1 MAVCLSKIR
10 GLPAAKVGEN
20 AVSDEVPERRDV
32 IRSTVI
38 SVMLAVVFLI
48 LAIAFWAWSAPGL
61 VSPVS
66 LLNSLNPYITVVLEI
81 LAVFGFF
88 VFITVTVVN
97 LRLGLT
103 EIRAGWTE
111 IIAMIVLVTI
121 VSWTMFGASV
131 SGASVIL
138 SLAFVV
144 YLYLLQD

>member
-1 MAVCLSKIR
+1 M
-10 GLPAAKVGEN
+10 
-20 AVSDEVPERRDV
+20 SDEVPERREV
-32 IRSTVI
+32 VRSTVV
-38 SVMLAVVFLI
+38 SVILAVVFLI
-48 LAIAFWAWSAPGL
+48 LAIALWAWSAPGL

-66 LLNSLNPYITVVLEI
+66 YLNSINPYISVVLEI
-81 LAVFGFF
+81 LAMFGFF

-111 IIAMIVLVTI
+111 VVTMIVLVTI
-121 VSWTMFGASV
+121 VSWAMFGASV

>member
-1 MAVCLSKIR
+1 VR
-10 GLPAAKVGEN
+10 T
-20 AVSDEVPERRDV
+20 AVSDEVPERREV
-32 IRSTVI
+32 VRSTVV
-38 SVMLAVVFLI
+38 SVILAVVFLI
-48 LAIAFWAWSAPGL
+48 LAIALWAWSAPGL

-66 LLNSLNPYITVVLEI
+66 YLNSINPYISVVLEI
-81 LAVFGFF
+81 LAMFGFF

-111 IIAMIVLVTI
+111 VVTTIVLVTI
-121 VSWTMFGASV
+121 VSWAMFGASI
-131 SGASVIL
+131 SGASLIL

>member
-1 MAVCLSKIR
+1 VR
-10 GLPAAKVGEN
+10 T
-20 AVSDEVPERRDV
+20 AVSDEVPERREV
-32 IRSTVI
+32 VRSTIVSVI
-38 SVMLAVVFLI
+38 LAVVFLI

-66 LLNSLNPYITVVLEI
+66 LLNSINPYITAALEI
-81 LAVFGFF
+81 LTVFGFF

-111 IIAMIVLVTI
+111 IITMIILVTI
-121 VSWTMFGASV
+121 VSWAMFGASV
-131 SGASVIL
+131 SAASVIL
-138 SLAFVV
+138 SLAFIV

>member
-1 MAVCLSKIR
+1 
-10 GLPAAKVGEN
+10 
-20 AVSDEVPERRDV
+20 VSDEVPERREV
-32 IRSTVI
+32 MRSTII
-38 SVMLAVVFLI
+38 SVIFAVVFLV
-48 LAIAFWAWSAPGL
+48 LSIAFWAWSAPGL

-66 LLNSLNPYITVVLEI
+66 YLNSVNPYITVALEI
-81 LAVFGFF
+81 LAMFGFF
-88 VFITVTVVN
+88 VFVTVTVVN

-111 IIAMIVLVTI
+111 IVTMIILVMI
-121 VSWTMFGASV
+121 VSWAMFGASV

>member
-1 MAVCLSKIR
+1 M
-10 GLPAAKVGEN
+10 
-20 AVSDEVPERRDV
+20 SDEVPERREV
-32 IRSTVI
+32 VRSTVV
-38 SVMLAVVFLI
+38 SVILAVVFLI
-48 LAIAFWAWSAPGL
+48 LAIALWAWSAPGL

-66 LLNSLNPYITVVLEI
+66 YLNSINPYISVVLEI
-81 LAVFGFF
+81 LAMFGFF

-111 IIAMIVLVTI
+111 VVTTIVLVTI
-121 VSWTMFGASV
+121 VSWAMFGASI
-131 SGASVIL
+131 SGASLIL

>member
-1 MAVCLSKIR
+1 VR
-10 GLPAAKVGEN
+10 T
-20 AVSDEVPERRDV
+20 AVSDEVPERREV
-32 IRSTVI
+32 VRSTVV
-38 SVMLAVVFLI
+38 SVILAVVFLI
-48 LAIAFWAWSAPGL
+48 LAIALWAWSAPGL

-66 LLNSLNPYITVVLEI
+66 YLNSINPYISVVLEI
-81 LAVFGFF
+81 LAMFGFF

-111 IIAMIVLVTI
+111 VVTMIVLVTI
-121 VSWTMFGASV
+121 VSWAMFGASV